1 VFRAPILRAA
11 LVTCATAV
19 SGSCSAQ
26 DQPMNLPFDPA
37 PLIVDAGETEV
48 TIKVEVADNA
58 VERSRGLMFRDR
70 LPDGQGMLFVFQ
82 DEDFQSFWMKNT
94 PQPLDI
100 IYIEADGDIV
110 SIHDAK
116 ALDDTPI
123 PSTGPAKYV
132 LEIAAGEAKRLGI
145 DPGEKVRHPLIQ
157 P

>member
-1 VFRAPILRAA
+1 MFPAPVLRVALIALLTAA
-11 LVTCATAV
+11 
-19 SGSCSAQ
+19 SSSCSAQ
-26 DQPMNLPFDPA
+26 DQPMHLLLDPA
-37 PLIVDAGETEV
+37 PLIVEAGQNEV
-48 TIKVEVADNA
+48 TFKIEVADNA

-116 ALDDTPI
+116 ALDETPI
-123 PSTGPAKYV
+123 PSAGPAKYV